1 MKGILKM
8 SKIII
13 STDST
18 CDLPKELI
26 EKYDIKVLPLNIV
39 SDTESKKDGIEI
51 KTKDVFDYQKTTGK
65 LLKTAAAN
73 LAEWEDFFD
82 GLPENDGVINFTI
95 SGEMSSTFMNS
106 KLAAEERENI
116 YTVDSQNLSTGI
128 GLLILT
134 ACDLREQGLFAK
146 EIYEKIEATKP
157 LVRSSFVLDTL
168 EFLHKGGRCSAV
180 AALGA
185 NLLKLKPCIEVE
197 NGKMDA
203 AKKYRGKLDFVIES
217 ADKLTMNVVG
227 RTNKSLVQQAG
238 HSQLPRHCRTNS
250 SLTKTGKSEQRK
262 KPYQPNKS
270 KYKQDNHSKKSKS
283 KRPAYNRH
291 DIDLSY
297 EE

>member
-1 MKGILKM
+1 MKN
-8 SKIII
+8 III

-39 SDTESKKDGIEI
+39 SETETKKDGIEI
-51 KTKDVFDYQKTTGK
+51 KAKDVFEYQKATGK

-73 LAEWEDFFD
+73 MAEWEEFFD
-82 GLPENDGVINFTI
+82 SFPENDGVINFTI

-106 KLAAEERENI
+106 KLAADERENV
-116 YTVDSQNLSTGI
+116 YTIDSQNLSTGI

-134 ACDLREQGLFAK
+134 ACDLREQGLSAK

-180 AALGA
+180 AALSA

-203 AKKYRGKLDFVIES
+203 AKKYRGKLDLVIES
-217 ADKLTMNVVG
+217 YIKDKLANYENINNDKVFITHTMDDENLYIVDEMVKYVKENYDFKNVY
-227 RTNKSLVQQAG
+227 TSTAG
-238 HSQLPRHCRTNS
+238 CTVSVHC
-250 SLTKTGKSEQRK
+250 G
-262 KPYQPNKS
+262 PNTLGIL
-270 KYKQDNHSKKSKS
+270 YIDKQ
-283 KRPAYNRH
+283 
-291 DIDLSY
+291 
-297 EE
+297 

>member
-1 MKGILKM
+1 M

-51 KTKDVFDYQKTTGK
+51 TTKDVFDYQNTTGK

-134 ACDLREQGLFAK
+134 ACDLREQGLSAK

-203 AKKYRGKLDFVIES
+203 AKKYRGKLDLVIES
-217 ADKLTMNVVG
+217 YIKDKLANYENINNDKVFITHTMDDDNLYIVDKMVQFVKDNYDFKNVY
-227 RTNKSLVQQAG
+227 TSTAG
-238 HSQLPRHCRTNS
+238 CTVSVHC
-250 SLTKTGKSEQRK
+250 G
-262 KPYQPNKS
+262 PNTLGIL
-270 KYKQDNHSKKSKS
+270 Y
-283 KRPAYNRH
+283 
-291 DIDLSY
+291 IDK
-297 EE
+297 E

>member
-1 MKGILKM
+1 MQG
-8 SKIII
+8 
-13 STDST
+13 
-18 CDLPKELI
+18 
-26 EKYDIKVLPLNIV
+26 
-39 SDTESKKDGIEI
+39 
-51 KTKDVFDYQKTTGK
+51 Q
-65 LLKTAAAN
+65 
-73 LAEWEDFFD
+73 DFFD

-134 ACDLREQGLFAK
+134 ACDLREQGLSAK

-203 AKKYRGKLDFVIES
+203 AKKYRGKLDLVIES
-217 ADKLTMNVVG
+217 YIKDKLANYENINNDKVFITHTMDDENLYIVDKMVQFVKDNYDFKNVY
-227 RTNKSLVQQAG
+227 TSTAG
-238 HSQLPRHCRTNS
+238 CTVSVHC
-250 SLTKTGKSEQRK
+250 G
-262 KPYQPNKS
+262 PNTLGIL
-270 KYKQDNHSKKSKS
+270 Y
-283 KRPAYNRH
+283 
-291 DIDLSY
+291 IDK
-297 EE
+297 E